1 MLLTHSHTFSISL
14 PHRALSLITS
24 LPSPSLR
31 TKFTC
36 IQCHDASRRTI
47 LNLSSHSRDL
57 STLSQ
62 IILPNISWSNPFA
75 CLPRYVQSALLC
87 PIGSNSGLCR
97 SFSSLF
103 SFLKFKISLAF
114 SPFPYLPSSYWII
127 LYLHASF
134 VLDPNL
140 KLKTHEPDIRKVD
153 QVCPFCNFIFGGVI
167 LTIAFQIING
177 TERGTSYPSI
187 FSLRI

>member
-103 SFLKFKISLAF
+103 SFLKFKIFFGFFSFSL
-114 SPFPYLPSSYWII
+114 SPF
-127 LYLHASF
+127 
-134 VLDPNL
+134 VLLDHPL
-140 KLKTHEPDIRKVD
+140 FACIFRLGPEPETKHTR
-153 QVCPFCNFIFGGVI
+153 
-167 LTIAFQIING
+167 TRY
-177 TERGTSYPSI
+177 TEG
-187 FSLRI
+187 